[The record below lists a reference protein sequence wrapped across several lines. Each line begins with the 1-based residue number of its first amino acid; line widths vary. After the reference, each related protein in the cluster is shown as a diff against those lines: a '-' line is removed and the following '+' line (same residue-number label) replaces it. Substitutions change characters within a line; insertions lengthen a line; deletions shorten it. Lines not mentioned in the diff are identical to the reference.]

1 MKRLLAVV
9 LFFGI
14 LFWALSNY
22 AGLGAQGEFNAIAV
36 ELKSDYSPDAL
47 EVLEQVAQKHNLAVQ
62 LNSSFS
68 KQLNLY
74 NLTLDCS
81 TVREP
86 ISGTVVDR
94 GTETVG
100 KLDKTEADA
109 KLTQPIQFSTSTCLT
124 DLSSEGWQEIL
135 ADVRQ
140 ELGKYARAIE
150 PNYQYKLDFGGG
162 TRPNDPLYGK
172 QWNLNSIN
180 IEKAWEKTK
189 GKGVVIAVI
198 DTGVSKVEDLQ
209 KTEFV
214 KGYDFV
220 NDDDDASDDNGHG
233 THVAG
238 TIAQSTNNNLGV
250 AGIAYEAKIMPLKVL
265 NAFGAGT
272 ITDIAEAIRFAADN
286 GANIINMSL
295 GGAGESSILK
305 EAIDYA
311 YSKGVTIIAAAGNSN
326 YPAAFYPA
334 RYPKVIGVSA
344 TGATGEKAF
353 YSNYG
358 AGVDISAPGGDM
370 RGTDGKKNEAGGILQ
385 NTVDGRTGKS
395 IYAAY
400 QGTSMASPH
409 VAGVAA
415 LIESLGINKPEEVL
429 NILKQSVVKVPDDTQ
444 NFYGAGRLDAA
455 SAVQLASRGRL
466 DFLDFFRWLRDNGYL
481 SPRFWIDG
489 GVMSIPLKLLIVI
502 GSYLLAWLLRNWFPF
517 SWNWSFTNGLFFG
530 GTGLFLLRGFYVF
543 DLPQFPFRLA
553 GSSIV
558 ELGNAFSNTNA
569 LNPISASVLV
579 PFLLLICLLG
589 HARWKWFAIG
599 SAISVCVALCAHA
612 VFAPEMMWITD
623 PIQARLYL
631 GVNALLCFGLAYLSA
646 KSESGAI

>member
-1 MKRLLAVV
+1 MGANMKKLLAVV
-9 LFFGI
+9 LFFGA
-14 LFWALSNY
+14 LFWVLSKY
-22 AGLGAQGEFNAIAV
+22 AGLGAEGEFNAIAI
-36 ELKSDYSPDAL
+36 ELKSTYSPDAL
-47 EVLEQVAQKHNLAVQ
+47 EVLEKIKNKYDLEINP
-62 LNSSFS
+62 NSVFS
-68 KQLNLY
+68 QNLNLFTLSP
-74 NLTLDCS
+74 NSKCTSNAEPTKEKLPEGTLRWSGCTRLTGYSD
-81 TVREP
+81 EY
-86 ISGTVVDR
+86 
-94 GTETVG
+94 
-100 KLDKTEADA
+100 
-109 KLTQPIQFSTSTCLT
+109 
-124 DLSSEGWQEIL
+124 WQKIL
-135 ADVRQ
+135 AEVRQ
-140 ELGKYARAIE
+140 ELGKYAQAIE
-150 PNYQYKLDFGGG
+150 PNYEYKLDFIGS
-162 TRPNDPLYGK
+162 TRPNDPLYSR
-172 QWNLNSIN
+172 QWNLTNIN
-180 IEKAWEKTK
+180 IEKAWEKSK
-189 GKGVVIAVI
+189 GKGVVVAVI
-198 DTGVSKVEDLQ
+198 DTGVSRVEDLQ

-220 NDDDDASDDNGHG
+220 NDDEDASDDNGHG

-272 ITDIAEAIRFAADN
+272 ITDIAEAIRFAADH

-295 GGAGESSILK
+295 GGAGESAILK

-311 YSKGVTIIAAAGNSN
+311 YNKGVTIIAAAGNAN

-344 TGATGEKAF
+344 TSATGEKAF

-370 RGTDGKKNEAGGILQ
+370 RGPDGTKNEAGGILQ
-385 NTVDGRTGKS
+385 NTIDKRGKS
-395 IYAAY
+395 IYASF

-429 NILKQSVVKVPDDTQ
+429 HILKQSVVKVSDDPH
-444 NFYGAGRLDAA
+444 NFYGAGRIDAA
-455 SAVQLASRGRL
+455 AAVQLASKGKL
-466 DFLDFFRWLRDNGYL
+466 DFRDFFRWLRDNGYL

-530 GTGLFLLRGFYVF
+530 GTGLFILRGFYVF
-543 DLPQFPFRLA
+543 DLPQTPFRLM

-558 ELGNAFSNTNA
+558 ELGNVFSNTNA
-569 LNPISASVLV
+569 LNPITASVLL
-579 PFLLLICLLG
+579 PFLMLIFLLG

-599 SAISVCVALCAHA
+599 SAISVSVALTAHA
-612 VFAPEMMWITD
+612 IFAPEMMWITD
-623 PIQARLYL
+623 IWQARAYL
-631 GVNALLCFGLAYLSA
+631 GLNALLCFGLAYLSA

>member
-1 MKRLLAVV
+1 MKKLLAVI
-9 LFFGI
+9 LFFGA
-14 LFWALSNY
+14 LFWVLSNY
-22 AGLGAQGEFNAIAV
+22 AGLGAKGEFNAIAI
-36 ELKSDYSPDAL
+36 ELKDSSPDSLAL
-47 EVLEQVAQKHNLAVQ
+47 LEKVSKKYDLEFAPGSAFSKTRHLYTLAPRTACDADKENVSRAVDPNRQTVSSCTKLQDWVPEHWQEVLAH
-62 LNSSFS
+62 
-68 KQLNLY
+68 
-74 NLTLDCS
+74 
-81 TVREP
+81 
-86 ISGTVVDR
+86 
-94 GTETVG
+94 
-100 KLDKTEADA
+100 
-109 KLTQPIQFSTSTCLT
+109 
-124 DLSSEGWQEIL
+124 
-135 ADVRQ
+135 VRQ
-140 ELGKYARAIE
+140 ELRDSAQVVE
-150 PNYQYKLDFGGG
+150 PNYEYKLDFVGS
-162 TRPNDPLYGK
+162 TKPNDPLYSK
-172 QWNLNSIN
+172 QWNLVNIN
-180 IEKAWEKTK
+180 IEKAWEKSK
-189 GKGVVIAVI
+189 GKGVTVAVI
-198 DTGVSKVEDLQ
+198 DTGVSRVEDLQ

-220 NDDDDASDDNGHG
+220 NDDEDASDDNGHG

-272 ITDIAEAIRFAADN
+272 ITDIAEAIRFAADH

-295 GGAGESSILK
+295 GGAGESAILK

-311 YSKGVTIIAAAGNSN
+311 YNKGVTIIAAAGNAN

-344 TGATGEKAF
+344 TSATGEKAF

-370 RGTDGKKNEAGGILQ
+370 RGPDGTKNEAGGILQ
-385 NTVDGRTGKS
+385 NTIDKRGKS
-395 IYAAY
+395 IYASF

-429 NILKQSVVKVPDDTQ
+429 HILKQSVVKVSDDPH
-444 NFYGAGRLDAA
+444 NFYGAGRIDAA
-455 SAVQLASRGRL
+455 AAVQLASKGKL
-466 DFLDFFRWLRDNGYL
+466 DFRDFFRWLRDNGYL

-530 GTGLFLLRGFYVF
+530 GTGLFILRGFYVF
-543 DLPQFPFRLA
+543 DLPQTPFRLM

-558 ELGNAFSNTNA
+558 ELGNVFSNTNA
-569 LNPISASVLV
+569 LNPITASVLL
-579 PFLLLICLLG
+579 PFLMLIFLLG

-599 SAISVCVALCAHA
+599 SAISVSVALTAHA
-612 VFAPEMMWITD
+612 IFAPEMMWITD
-623 PIQARLYL
+623 IWQARAYL
-631 GVNALLCFGLAYLSA
+631 GLNALLCFGLAYLSA